1 MIWKK
6 PRAGVEITATAHIA
20 ASGDGAAVLY
30 FSGDWLL
37 SKRRSPFS
45 KIERFFAANGGV
57 SKLTFDT
64 SSLAKYDSALISFLF
79 RCYEIC
85 AQNNVKFDMGSLP
98 DGPRSLLELAVAVP
112 EAGKGKKGESENII
126 GKLGSTAIDALD
138 TFKAQATFVGLVTIA
153 LYEAF
158 RRRARYRVSDLLLII
173 QKSGPEALPIVAL
186 ISFLVGLILGFVG
199 VIQLAKYGSEIF
211 VADLVG
217 IAMVREMGA
226 IMVGIVM
233 SGRTGAAFAAEIGS
247 MKVNEEISAFK
258 TFGISPVEFLVL
270 PRVLALILMFP
281 LLTIFADLIG
291 MLGGMAIGLGLSD
304 ISYEQYA
311 NRTYAALNLVQ
322 ISTGIGKSVVFG
334 LIVACIGCQRGLEC
348 ENSSS
353 GVGMAT
359 TSSVVQSITWI
370 IVADAIFAVAFT
382 IFDI

>member
-6 PRAGVEITATAHIA
+6 PKAGVEITATAHIA
-20 ASGDGAAVLY
+20 ASGDGAAVLC

-37 SKRRSPFS
+37 SERRSPFS
-45 KIERFFAANGGV
+45 RIERFFAVNGGI

-85 AQNNVKFDMGSLP
+85 AQKNVKFDMDSLP
-98 DGPRSLLELAVAVP
+98 AGPRSLLELAVAVP
-112 EAGKGKKGESENII
+112 EAGKGKKGESGNII

-138 TFKAQATFVGLVTIA
+138 AFKAQATFVGLVTIA
-153 LYEAF
+153 LYEAL

-217 IAMVREMGA
+217 IAMVRELGA
-226 IMVGIVM
+226 IMVAIVM
-233 SGRTGAAFAAEIGS
+233 AGRTGAAFAAELAS
-247 MKVNEEISAFK
+247 MKVNEEISAYR
-258 TFGISPVEFLVL
+258 TFGISPMEFLVI
-270 PRVLALILMFP
+270 PRIIALTLMFP
-281 LLTIFADLIG
+281 LLTIFADAIAL
-291 MLGGMAIGLGLSD
+291 MGGMVVSVGLSD
-304 ISYEQYA
+304 VSMDQYI
-311 NRTYAALNLVQ
+311 NRTISALTLVQ
-322 ISTGIGKSVVFG
+322 CSTGVGKSIVFG
-334 LIVACIGCQRGLEC
+334 FIVAAVGCRMGMQAQT
-348 ENSSS
+348 SSE

-359 TSSVVQSITWI
+359 TSSVVESIKLI
-370 IVADAIFAVAFT
+370 IITDAIFAI
-382 IFDI
+382 IFVIFGI